1 MNASYRLGLLV
12 VVVTVALA
20 ALLASRAPHR
30 PNLRAAE
37 TLDGALAM
45 DPLGSFHLT
54 ERSGRAV
61 TDETLA
67 DQVWIA
73 SFIFTRCPSSCPKI
87 SAVMKTL
94 QSRLKRTGVRLASL
108 SVDPEHDTPA
118 VLTKYARRF
127 GADPDRWWFLTGP
140 RDEVYQLLLERF
152 HVPAVPSTP
161 EDQALGAEAV
171 SHSARLALVDRGN
184 RVIGYFDSDDPA
196 AVSRLVARARQR
208 DAGWVL
214 RLPAVNATLNATS
227 GLLLVIGWT
236 LIRTGRVRGHVA
248 CMAGAVGVSLLFLAS
263 YLVYH
268 YQVGSVPFRG
278 IGPVRTLYFTVL
290 LSHTVLAAAVFPL
303 VALTLTR
310 ALRGRYQSHARI
322 ARLTFPIWLYVS
334 LTGVIV
340 YLMLYQ
346 LDVSTSLATSL

>member
-1 MNASYRLGLLV
+1 MNASYRLGLFV

-20 ALLASRAPHR
+20 ALLASRVPRR
-30 PNLRAAE
+30 PSLRAAE
-37 TLDGALAM
+37 TLDGVF
-45 DPLGSFHLT
+45 DPLGPFHLT

-61 TDETLA
+61 TDATLA

-94 QSRLKRTGVRLASL
+94 QSRLKGTRVRLVSL

-118 VLTKYARRF
+118 VLSNYAHRF

-140 RDEVYQLLLERF
+140 KDEVYPLLLERF

-171 SHSARLALVDRGN
+171 SHSARLALIDRGN
-184 RVIGYFDSDDPA
+184 RVVGYFDSDDPA
-196 AVSRLVARARQR
+196 AVSRLVNRAKQR
-208 DAGWVL
+208 GAGWVL
-214 RLPAVNATLNATS
+214 RLPAVNATLNGTG

-236 LIRTGRVRGHVA
+236 LIRSGRVRGHVA
-248 CMAGAVGVSLLFLAS
+248 FMVGAVGASALFLAS

-268 YQVGSVPFRG
+268 SQVGSVPFRG
-278 IGPVRTLYFTVL
+278 DGLVRTIYFTVL
-290 LSHTVLAAAVFPL
+290 LSHTVLAAAVVPL

-310 ALRGRYQSHARI
+310 ALRGRYQEHARI
-322 ARLTFPIWLYVS
+322 ARVTFPIWLYVS

-346 LDVSTSLATSL
+346 LDVSTSLAAPL